1 MGPDYNLQIY
11 YPTELELKKEN
22 LIAIL
27 VPLFLN
33 FTFTLKL
40 ENSVLDFLTN
50 EITLTSTL

>member
-1 MGPDYNLQIY
+1 MGPDYILQIY

>member
-1 MGPDYNLQIY
+1 MGPDYILQIY

-33 FTFTLKL
+33 FTSTLKL